1 MKLPS
6 RLLATPWLTV
16 LSGFVLAA
24 LLALTLALFGWFF
37 PILTL
42 LTALFLF
49 GGFAIAIIGLV
60 RANERTHLAVI
71 GGLSLFAAIIVSQTE
86 PTVFTGR
93 DQGSIALA
101 AVELAKGHELA
112 FRSAASDA
120 FFTIYGP
127 GRALNFPGFA
137 YTETG
142 ALITQFPLGYISYL
156 GLFVSWFGTTGLAI
170 ANGFLFVLSGWTFF
184 ELGLLFVSRRNVL
197 LGTALFATSFLTIWL
212 TQMTLTENLALL
224 IFLALSLALV
234 RLDRDE
240 DSRFLPLII
249 LLGFLFAMT
258 RIEGFVI
265 APLAL
270 LYILYRPALRARLF
284 ALPKRWLIPTLF
296 FLAFLFLRDLFMNLP
311 FYTMIGKAVLKYWHE
326 VSSVA
331 GDESND
337 PSLGPILISYGLFA
351 VFLGGIASLA
361 FGIMKRRFTL
371 LIPVL
376 LALPTFIY
384 LVNGHISDDHPWLLR
399 RYAFTLFPLFL
410 LAMVA
415 LWQSIEETLTPT
427 RQRLFGIFSFGL
439 LFALQ
444 IVPSFTALT
453 TAEYHMLKL
462 QASGFAERFDDRDLV
477 LIDRG
482 VTGDPFAMIAG
493 PLASIDRKNAA
504 YFFNPEDYARLDRS
518 GFEHVYLLATED
530 SLGRYADAF
539 GNDLLPVEVVSFS
552 HPVLTAPAP
561 YRLPVA
567 STITS
572 DAILFEITK

>member
-1 MKLPS
+1 MFPS
-6 RLLATPWLTV
+6 RLLATPWLTA
-16 LSGFVLAA
+16 LSGFVLAVI
-24 LLALTLALFGWFF
+24 LALTLALFGWFS
-37 PILTL
+37 PALTILAGCFL
-42 LTALFLF
+42 LVGLVSAL
-49 GGFAIAIIGLV
+49 IGL
-60 RANERTHLAVI
+60 ASGHDRTRLAVI
-71 GGLSLFAAIIVSQTE
+71 GALIFLATIIVLKTE

-101 AVELAKGHELA
+101 AVELAQGHELA
-112 FRSAASDA
+112 FRNAASDA
-120 FFTIYGP
+120 FFAIYGP

-170 ANGFLFVLSGWTFF
+170 ANGVLFVLSGWTFF
-184 ELGLLFVSRRNVL
+184 ELCLLFVSRRNAL
-197 LGTALFATSFLTIWL
+197 LGTVLFATSFLTVWL

-224 IFLALSLALV
+224 IFLALSVALV
-234 RLDRDE
+234 QFDRDD

-284 ALPKRWLIPTLF
+284 ALPKRWAIPTLL

-311 FYTMIGKAVLKYWHE
+311 FYTMIGKAALKYWHE

-331 GDESND
+331 GDESE
-337 PSLGPILISYGLFA
+337 PSLGPVLMSYGLFTL
-351 VFLGGIASLA
+351 FLGGIASLA
-361 FGIMKRRFTL
+361 FGIMKRRLTL

-399 RYAFTLFPLFL
+399 RYAFTLFPLLL
-410 LAMVA
+410 LATIV
-415 LWQSIEETLTPT
+415 LWQSIETTLAAT
-427 RQRLFGIFSFGL
+427 RQRLFSFLSFVL
-439 LFALQ
+439 LFVLQ
-444 IVPSFTALT
+444 IVPTYRAIT
-453 TAEYHMLKL
+453 TTEYHTLTI
-462 QASGFAERFDDRDLV
+462 QASGFAERFDDRDLILV
-477 LIDRG
+477 DRG
-482 VTGDPFAMIAG
+482 ATGDPFAMIAG
-493 PLASIDRKNAA
+493 PINSLDKKNAA

-518 GFEHVYLLATED
+518 RFEHVYLLATED

-539 GNDLLPVEVVSFS
+539 GNDLLPVEVISFMY
-552 HPVLTAPAP
+552 PTLAAPAP
-561 YRLPVA
+561 YRWPISPVV
-567 STITS
+567 SS